1 MERMVRTRRSPPSSG
16 EGPFT
21 ERVSGFSLLSRLLA
35 VALCVAAVSACGTD
49 MPEANTAQL
58 VDDNGRPVDVTRPV
72 SRIVSLAPSVTEILF
87 TLGVGDRVVGR
98 TRWCDAPP
106 EVLEVTSVGDGL
118 EPNVEVILAQHPDL
132 VVLYSAVSNEP
143 AIAQIESLG
152 IRTVS
157 VRTDRLTDLVRATKL
172 LGQVTGTTD
181 RADSLVAAFEQA
193 IAELEDSRPTD
204 SIPNALILTWDNPPI
219 IIGRGSFLNE
229 VVELAGARNVF
240 DDVDRPSLRVSIE
253 AIVERDPDLVL
264 VTSDS
269 SLTNRVDRAEWRAVP
284 AIRER
289 RFFLVMGNEYSRPSF
304 RAPNAIL
311 RLRAVLEEWR

>member
-1 MERMVRTRRSPPSSG
+1 
-16 EGPFT
+16 
-21 ERVSGFSLLSRLLA
+21 
-35 VALCVAAVSACGTD
+35 